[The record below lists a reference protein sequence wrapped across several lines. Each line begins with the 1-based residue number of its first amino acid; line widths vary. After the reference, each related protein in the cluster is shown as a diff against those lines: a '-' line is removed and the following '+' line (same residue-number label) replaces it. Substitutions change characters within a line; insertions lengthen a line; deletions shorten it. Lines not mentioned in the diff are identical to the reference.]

1 MLGNRIQLRRK
12 WLLLSNFDNLNLLN
26 DVTKEP
32 GTRFRQNEYYSNAK
46 NSSKNVQ
53 IQIKKAQPRRFARLA
68 RHCSIQSWWPSRNKL
83 PNLANMREA
92 LSKNLSTTK
101 SMIREIEIGRL
112 RDQLVVVPFLDWGS
126 WGHCIM

>member
-1 MLGNRIQLRRK
+1 MMSQKNQAQDSGKMNIIQMRK
-12 WLLLSNFDNLNLLN
+12 IL
-26 DVTKEP
+26 P
-32 GTRFRQNEYYSNAK
+32 
-46 NSSKNVQ
+46 KNVQ